1 MSREQNK
8 EYKKLKNNIIK
19 YKNTLWLPENKIKY
33 DSNNLNTWFDFDINK
48 ANSINNK
55 PNIKNNHVNEKKD
68 HYKCIKVKMILNKE
82 QKIILDSW
90 FKSYICMYNETI
102 KFIKKYYI
110 KYKKTILD
118 YKKIRTYHLKNTRDK
133 IIASS
138 SIDTKKRIKTHI
150 IDCAIKLA
158 CSNYK
163 SALSNLKNKNIKHFK
178 IKYWKFN
185 KKSKLLEVET
195 SYFGKNKN
203 QLCHSV
209 FGEIKYIYN
218 KKEYKLDNITSAC
231 TIHYNGKINEYN
243 IIIPIKS
250 ENNQN
255 ENEKEIISI
264 DPGIRTFITGISEN
278 EVIKIGNNVSD
289 RIQNYLNRI
298 DILNKYKNKINKLK
312 EQKYNKKIQ
321 NLVDELHWKSINY
334 LTSNYKNIFIGDLSS
349 KNISC
354 NKTSNI
360 SKLTKRV
367 AYKLSFYKFRMRLQL
382 RCEANNLN
390 YKMINEYYT
399 SKMCSNCGNYNEN
412 LGSNKIYN
420 CNNCKNIID
429 RDINGCRC
437 IYFKGLN

>member
-1 MSREQNK
+1 MSKEKNK
-8 EYKKLKNNIIK
+8 EYDKLKNNIIK
-19 YKNTLWLPENKIKY
+19 YNNTLWLPKNKIKY
-33 DSNNLNTWFDFDINK
+33 EINNLNTWFDFNISQSD
-48 ANSINNK
+48 SINNK
-55 PNIKNNHVNEKKD
+55 PNIKNNYVNNKKE

-90 FKSYICMYNETI
+90 FKSYICMYNKTI
-102 KFIKKYYI
+102 KFIKNYYI
-110 KYKKTILD
+110 ENKKTILD
-118 YKKIRTYHLKNTRDK
+118 YKIIRTYHLKNTRDK
-133 IIASS
+133 IITTSS
-138 SIDTKKRIKTHI
+138 NISKNRIKAHI

-163 SALSNLKNKNIKHFK
+163 SALSNLKNNNIKHFK

-185 KKSKLLEVET
+185 KKSKLLEIET

-203 QLCHSV
+203 QLCYSV

-243 IIIPIKS
+243 IIIPIKIDQK
-250 ENNQN
+250 EINND
-255 ENEKEIISI
+255 KEIISI

-312 EQKYNKKIQ
+312 EKKYNNKIQ
-321 NLVDELHWKSINY
+321 NLVNELHWKSINY
-334 LTSNYKNIFIGDLSS
+334 LTSNYNNIFIGDLSS

-360 SKLTKRV
+360 SKITKRI

-399 SKMCSNCGNYNEN
+399 SKMCSNCSNYNEN

-420 CNNCKNIID
+420 CDNCKKIID

-437 IYFKGLN
+437 IYFKAFD